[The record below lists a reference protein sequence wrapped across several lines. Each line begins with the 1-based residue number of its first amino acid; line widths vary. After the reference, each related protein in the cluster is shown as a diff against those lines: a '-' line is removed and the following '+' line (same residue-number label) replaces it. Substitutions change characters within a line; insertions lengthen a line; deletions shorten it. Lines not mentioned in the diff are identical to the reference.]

1 MKRTLLYIS
10 AILFLAGCT
19 TPTTDGNQAIAT
31 PYDDSAL
38 KEGYK
43 ALLAEVENLKKENEK
58 IKQENNKDGVAQKIV
73 IPPLPQEAS
82 FAGETVPLQYID
94 VRESLLRELTTITHW
109 HGSLMYIMQLSGRY
123 KPLIDKILKEEGLHP
138 DFFYLCVA
146 ESSLQP
152 QSSPAGARGYWQ
164 FLKGTGKDYGLEI
177 NNEVDERYNWEKSTR
192 AACKYLKKAYE
203 KYGTWTLAAASY
215 NVGMANINERIK
227 YQEITDYYNM
237 QLPLETARYVFRA
250 VAFKTIMNN
259 PQAYGFY
266 LQESD
271 YYKPIECKEVLVKGS
286 IANWSTFAAKHNT
299 NFKMI
304 KMLNEWIRSNKL
316 NNKSKKTYKVLV
328 PVNGARETVNSSLD

>member
-1 MKRTLLYIS
+1 MKHTLLYI
-10 AILFLAGCT
+10 AATLFIAGCSHQ
-19 TPTTDGNQAIAT
+19 PTNNGSVAG
-31 PYDDSAL
+31 PYDDSEL
-38 KEGYK
+38 KESYNS
-43 ALLAEVENLKKENEK
+43 LYAEVESLKKESNRS
-58 IKQENNKDGVAQKIV
+58 GVVQKIV

-82 FAGETVPLQYID
+82 FAGESTPLQYHD

-152 QSSPAGARGYWQ
+152 QSSPAGAKGYWQ
-164 FLKGTGKDYGLEI
+164 FLKGTAKEYGLEV
-177 NNEVDERYNWEKSTR
+177 NNEIDERYNWEKSTR
-192 AACKYLKKAYE
+192 AACKYLKKAYQ

-215 NVGMANINERIK
+215 NVGMANIDERIK
-227 YQEITDYYNM
+227 YQGIKDYYNM

-250 VAFKTIMNN
+250 IAFKTIMNN

-266 LQESD
+266 INKGD
-271 YYKPIECKEVLVKGS
+271 YYKPIECKEVLVKSS
-286 IANWSTFAAKHNT
+286 IANWSEFAAKHNT

-304 KMLNEWIRSNKL
+304 KMHNEWIRSNKL
-316 NNKSKKTYKVLV
+316 NNRSKKRYKVLV
-328 PVNGARETVNSSLD
+328 PVNGARESVK

>member
-10 AILFLAGCT
+10 AILFFAGCT

-38 KEGYK
+38 KEGFK
-43 ALLAEVENLKKENEK
+43 ALLAEVENLKEENEK
-58 IKQENNKDGVAQKIV
+58 IKQESIQSGVIQKIV

-82 FAGETVPLQYID
+82 FAGEAVPLQYID

-109 HGSLMYIMQLSGRY
+109 HGSLMYIMQLSGRH

-266 LQESD
+266 LKESD

-286 IANWSTFAAKHNT
+286 IANWSSFAAKHNT